1 MKNNILKEN
10 LQEQGRIDAKYVL
23 QYGLLEV
30 PSGRYK
36 SERLVA
42 EYNSAFWEWLYFYK
56 ETGDYV

>member
-1 MKNNILKEN
+1 MLTKEF
-10 LQEQGRIDAKYVL
+10 LRKQGQLDAKYVL